1 MTSLRLRVPVPDDA
15 AAVARLAGQLG
26 YATGVEIMRDRIA
39 RITAQASQFVRLAEA
54 EDGAV
59 VGWIHAGEL
68 ELLETGPGCEI
79 FGLVVDEAYRGHG
92 AGRLLVTAA
101 ERWAADR
108 GMTKVTVRS
117 NIARDGSHP
126 FYLRLGYERTKT
138 QHVYRR
144 THRAEG

>member
-1 MTSLRLRVPVPDDA
+1 MTSLRLRAPVADDA

-26 YATGVEIMRDRIA
+26 YAAGVDSMRERIL
-39 RITAQASQFVRLAEA
+39 RITAQASQFVRLAED
-54 EDGAV
+54 EHGAV
-59 VGWIHAGEL
+59 VAWIHAGEL
-68 ELLETGPGCEI
+68 ELLESGPGCEI
-79 FGLVVDEAYRGHG
+79 FGLVVDEAFRGHG

-108 GMTKVTVRS
+108 GMSRVTVRS
-117 NIARDGSHP
+117 NVTRDSSHP

-144 THRAEG
+144 TIRAEG